1 MTRKIRKWEIS
12 LCIIG
17 KTSLIY
23 HETSSILHLTGNS
36 PLIFICILGRVH
48 QVNSFGCL
56 GVLGGE
62 VVVDMLLKVDDKF
75 EKWSISWGKW
85 TINLKSGRYPR
96 ESGRYPFQTGR
107 YPATSG

>member
-1 MTRKIRKWEIS
+1 MGDFALHNRKNFPYLPRNELHFASNRKFS
-12 LCIIG
+12 AYFQL
-17 KTSLIY
+17 
-23 HETSSILHLTGNS
+23 
-36 PLIFICILGRVH
+36 ILGRVH

-85 TINLKSGRYPR
+85 SISFSNRSISCNKWLIS
-96 ESGRYPFQTGR
+96 F
-107 YPATSG
+107 